1 MTGSPGIPPGW
12 VVLKCWTDSEYRL
25 AATKKNTVT
34 VEVNK
39 GAEPRKVFLQ
49 SQNQKS
55 QIELRGGIF
64 IQLRIK
70 SVADKD

>member
-12 VVLKCWTDSEYRL
+12 VVLKCWTDWECTL
-25 AATKKNTVT
+25 AATKKNAVT
-34 VEVNK
+34 VAVNN

-55 QIELRGGIF
+55 QIEL
-64 IQLRIK
+64 
-70 SVADKD
+70 